1 MARARRALWALLP
14 VLALLAFAAKP
25 AEAARI
31 EVEVT
36 GIKAAK
42 GTIRVSLY
50 TARDWLDDKGL
61 VAKATAK
68 AAVPNARVVFEN
80 VAPGRY
86 GIALIHDEDDDG
98 DMTYTFLGLPAE
110 GFGFSN
116 NVRPVLSAP
125 DFDDAAFD
133 LKEPGAKLVIALVQ
147 M

>member
-1 MARARRALWALLP
+1 MLRALVAAF
-14 VLALLAFAAKP
+14 ALLAGVAAP

-36 GIKAAK
+36 GLKVAK
-42 GTIRVSLY
+42 GTVRVSLY
-50 TARDWLDDKGL
+50 TARDWLDDKGI

-68 AAVPNARVVFEN
+68 ATGPTAKVAFDD

-86 GIALIHDEDDDG
+86 GIALIHDEDGDG

-133 LKEPGAKLVIALVQ
+133 LKEPGVKLVIALVH